1 MENLNF
7 VLSTRENIRILID
20 EIEALSKELIIQ
32 TLNSNKSQKS
42 TGDNT
47 LAELTKILVQKQS
60 ELTIYLKTA
69 NEQQILFDKISKV
82 KSTLVESDSDIKNL
96 LLYMKEAE
104 QVLSSAVYQSRIKL
118 DMIAKAKPISSDL
131 IIKYAHK
138 ISTDF
143 GVCCPENWTPD
154 NQRRPYPTD
163 SDMRKGWLGK
173 INDLCTIPALDEDE
187 AQRASL
193 KANSKVIDPIVPQEF
208 GFNKE
213 KLGNSMT
220 EFMSDMSSESS
231 NDSDNMI

>member
-1 MENLNF
+1 MIPTFILFTLKFQNF
-7 VLSTRENIRILID
+7 
-20 EIEALSKELIIQ
+20 II
-32 TLNSNKSQKS
+32 NSRYS
-42 TGDNT
+42 
-47 LAELTKILVQKQS
+47 L
-60 ELTIYLKTA
+60 A

-193 KANSKVIDPIVPQEF
+193 KANSKGNF
-208 GFNKE
+208 GNIQFFVWVV
-213 KLGNSMT
+213 L
-220 EFMSDMSSESS
+220 
-231 NDSDNMI
+231 